1 MASQPLSPRIA
12 RHSWGRLELDDGRG
26 FRDAKLFPG
35 GAREWDW
42 SETGT
47 SHSPGVQPADVAEL
61 VEQGASVVVLSGGR
75 NRRLAVTPETL
86 AWLKHKGVMVHV
98 LETAAAIELY
108 NDLGRDQ
115 AVGGLFHST
124 C

>member
-1 MASQPLSPRIA
+1 MTDHPPSPRIA
-12 RHSWGRLELDDGRG
+12 RHSWGRLELDDGRD

-35 GAREWDW
+35 GAKEWDW
-42 SETGT
+42 NESGT
-47 SHSPGVQPADVAEL
+47 RHSPGVQPADVAEL
-61 VEQGASVVVLSGGR
+61 VEKGARIVVLSEGR
-75 NRRLAVTPETL
+75 QRRLGVAPATL
-86 AWLKHKGVMVHV
+86 AWLRDKGVQVHV

-108 NDLGRDQ
+108 NELGRDQ